1 MNLFDLLDPARGLD
15 DTRRRLAGVAVGIVT
30 NNKDPEGMGRVKVR
44 FPWLSDEDES
54 QWARIAVPMAGD
66 GRGVYFLP
74 EVDDE
79 VLVAFGHGD
88 PRLPYVVGALWNGQ
102 DAPPE
107 DNADGK
113 NDVRVIRSRSGHQ
126 LRFDDSDAGPRV
138 EIVDSGGNQIVV
150 DTAADVITI
159 SAGKDV
165 SIRAGSGKVRLEATK
180 LEIDASADVK
190 IKSGGQMQIEAGAT
204 LSLKGALVN
213 IN

>member
-1 MNLFDLLDPARGLD
+1 VNLFDLLDPARGLD

-30 NNKDPEGMGRVKVR
+30 NNEDPEGMGRVKVR

-138 EIVDSGGNQIVV
+138 EIVDSGGNKIVV